1 MPGAVTAREP
11 QAKGVWFVTARRQLA
26 ETQGEELVQRVAAHM
41 GDEHA
46 YAIIEPL
53 AGTWYPETAFQRAMA
68 AVADELC
75 EGDPERFVDFIEACT
90 VQGINRFLRIILSM
104 TSPAYV
110 LAKMPVFW
118 ARHRQHNGRLH
129 VEIGEQRARLDY
141 TGFPFFDDR
150 NYRLFVRGVL
160 RKTLEVSSGVRPE
173 VTVRDYAAD
182 RLLVDVYFPTLKLR
196 T

>member
-1 MPGAVTAREP
+1 MAAREP
-11 QAKGVWFVTARRQLA
+11 QAKGVWFVTARRQVA
-26 ETQGEELVQRVAAHM
+26 DTHGEETVKRVAARM
-41 GDEHA
+41 GEEHA
-46 YAIIEPL
+46 HAMLEPT
-53 AGTWYPETAFQRAMA
+53 ADAWYPETSFQRAMA

-75 EGDPERFVDFIEACT
+75 DGDPERFVEFIEACT

-141 TGFPFFDDR
+141 TGFPFFADR

-160 RKTLEVSSGVRPE
+160 RKTLEVASGARPE

-182 RLLVDVYFPTLKLR
+182 RLHVDVYFPTRKLR
-196 T
+196 P